1 MGLPECKAV
10 YKSINEE
17 KRIAAVKFLMAHPS
31 IASNYEHIK
40 KAIELDKK
48 SWFADYHFHW
58 GMAIR
63 NILRDNGFGEK
74 EIGAKNLDDVYV
86 DLVED
91 AIESITLE
99 KAKVI

>member
-10 YKSINEE
+10 YESINKE

-31 IASNYEHIK
+31 IATNYDMIK

-48 SWFADYHFHW
+48 SWFAEYHFHW

-74 EIGAKNLDDVYV
+74 EIGVENLDDVYAE
-86 DLVED
+86 LVED
-91 AIESITLE
+91 AIESIT
-99 KAKVI
+99 KARVK